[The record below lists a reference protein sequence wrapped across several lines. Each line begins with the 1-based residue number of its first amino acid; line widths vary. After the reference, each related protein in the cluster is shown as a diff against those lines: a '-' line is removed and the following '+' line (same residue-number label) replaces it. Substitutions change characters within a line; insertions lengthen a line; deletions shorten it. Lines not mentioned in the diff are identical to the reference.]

1 MGKETQQEDGLIIT
15 GVNEEDTN
23 VVQGERIT
31 TEELKTLALLIKKAV
46 SQERLFMY
54 DKKGNNFLP
63 CWIHVDDW
71 DNEIDMKI
79 EKD

>member
-15 GVNEEDTN
+15 GVNEEGSN
-23 VVQGERIT
+23 VVQEERIT
-31 TEELKTLALLIKKAV
+31 TEELKTLALLIKKAFN
-46 SQERLFMY
+46 QERLFMY

-71 DNEIDMKI
+71 DNEIDIKI